1 MSKTEN
7 TETQAGVKK
16 RHTVSTTLDSETFEA
31 FDALSWKLKI
41 RKPADLV
48 RRAITE
54 FVGKHG
60 TVDGGEAPR
69 SAK

>member
-1 MSKTEN
+1 MSDKTEN
-7 TETQAGVKK
+7 IEAKK
-16 RHTVSTTLDSETFEA
+16 RHTVSTTLDTETFEA

-48 RRAITE
+48 RQAITE
-54 FVGKHG
+54 FVEKHG
-60 TVDGGEAPR
+60 SVDPGAAPR